1 MADLISLVTANCGR
15 ESKFAKVAAGQNMEL
30 EDLSQSGIRRIADY
44 SPYLD
49 QLAGLAQQMGLRQ
62 RSNLTHLETALRS
75 HWSLGQNSI
84 LSWASLDQSILILV
98 VPHYAI
104 AEYTSPRAGDLPPR
118 VSPRFITELI
128 SGDRQLSISQM
139 QKVARLLEIEPVNI
153 GLREPLTG
161 SAVET
166 QIIEKMIRKYGI
178 NYVPHRAVTLF
189 DIVGFSLLTPFEQM
203 TQLNSL
209 AYSLNSAH
217 AKMLEQD
224 VDINFARSSSGDGF
238 YIWNR
243 NDGLEASVNL
253 YHFMHI
259 VLADN
264 AIARSKTATKAVPRL
279 RACFHV
285 GSCYEFHQAEG
296 LNPTTHDF
304 IVGDVTIELAR
315 MIDAAL
321 PGQILVGDFMTD
333 IESHTD
339 TGTLRVEPNIDAV
352 TFLERAQGNLS
363 QLSGM
368 VLSGDK
374 VTAIKCYLTG
384 ESMGA
389 GQFNIRRLTIRD
401 KHGLSRVAFNA
412 KVNIYREAA
421 QPILLGIQDK
431 KLPLGGPA

>member
-1 MADLISLVTANCGR
+1 MDLD
-15 ESKFAKVAAGQNMEL
+15 
-30 EDLSQSGIRRIADY
+30 DLSQSGIRRIADY

-62 RSNLTHLETALRS
+62 RSNLTHLETALRN

-84 LSWASLDQSILILV
+84 LSWAQLDRSVLILV

-104 AEYTSPRAGDLPPR
+104 AEYTAAPTGERPPR

-128 SGDRQLSISQM
+128 SGDRELTISQM

-153 GLREPLTG
+153 PLREALTG

-178 NYVPHRAVTLF
+178 NYVPNRAVTLF

-209 AYSLNSAH
+209 SYSLNSAH
-217 AKMLEQD
+217 AKMLEQN

-243 NDGLEASVNL
+243 DDGLEASVNL

-264 AIARSKTATKAVPRL
+264 AIARSKSTTNAVPRL

-333 IESHTD
+333 IESHTE
-339 TGTLRVEPNIDAV
+339 TGTLRIEPNVDAV

-368 VLSGDK
+368 VLSGEK

-384 ESMGA
+384 EHLGG
-389 GQFNIRRLTIRD
+389 GQFNIRRLTIMD

-412 KVNIYREAA
+412 KVNIYRELA
-421 QPILLGIQDK
+421 QPILLGIQDR
-431 KLPLGGPA
+431 KLPLPDPA

>member
-1 MADLISLVTANCGR
+1 
-15 ESKFAKVAAGQNMEL
+15 MEL
-30 EDLSQSGIRRIADY
+30 DDLSKSGIRRIADY

-62 RSNLTHLETALRS
+62 RSNLMHVETALRS
-75 HWSLGQNSI
+75 HWSLGQNSV
-84 LSWASLDQSILILV
+84 LSWTPLDQSILILV

-104 AEYTSPRAGDLPPR
+104 AEYTSSSADEVPPR

-128 SGDRQLSISQM
+128 SGDRQLTISQM
-139 QKVARLLEIEPVNI
+139 QKVARLLDIEPINI
-153 GLREPLTG
+153 RLREPLDGTD
-161 SAVET
+161 VET

-178 NYVPHRAVTLF
+178 NYVPSRAVTLF

-209 AYSLNSAH
+209 SYSLNSAH

-224 VDINFARSSSGDGF
+224 VNIDFARSSSGDGF

-243 NDGLEASVNL
+243 DVGLEASVNL

-264 AIARSKTATKAVPRL
+264 AIARSKSATKAVPRL

-296 LNPTTHDF
+296 VNPTTHDF

-315 MIDAAL
+315 MIEAAL

-368 VLSGDK
+368 ELSGEK

-384 ESMGA
+384 EKMG
-389 GQFNIRRLTIRD
+389 GGHFNIRRLTIKD

-412 KVNIYREAA
+412 KVNIYRELA
-421 QPILLGIQDK
+421 QPILLGIQDR
-431 KLPLGGPA
+431 KLPAIKSA

>member
-1 MADLISLVTANCGR
+1 
-15 ESKFAKVAAGQNMEL
+15 MEL
-30 EDLSQSGIRRIADY
+30 DELSQSGIRRIADY

-62 RSNLTHLETALRS
+62 RSNLTHLETALRC
-75 HWSLGQNSI
+75 HWSLGQNTI
-84 LSWASLDQSILILV
+84 LSWTELDTSILILV

-104 AEYTSPRAGDLPPR
+104 AEYTSRTAGDQPPR

-128 SGDRQLSISQM
+128 SGDRHLSISQM
-139 QKVARLLEIEPVNI
+139 QKVARLLDIEPVNI
-153 GLREPLTG
+153 PLREPLTG
-161 SAVET
+161 SEVET
-166 QIIEKMIRKYGI
+166 KIIEKMIRKYGI
-178 NYVPHRAVTLF
+178 NYVPSRAVTLF

-209 AYSLNSAH
+209 SYSLNSAQ
-217 AKMLEQD
+217 AKMLEQNVNLD
-224 VDINFARSSSGDGF
+224 FARSSSGDGF
-238 YIWNR
+238 YVWNR
-243 NDGLEASVNL
+243 DDGLEASVNL

-264 AIARSKTATKAVPRL
+264 AIARSKSTTKAVPRL

-296 LNPTTHDF
+296 VNPTTHDF

-315 MIDAAL
+315 MIEAAL

-368 VLSGDK
+368 VLAGDK

-384 ESMGA
+384 EQLSEGE
-389 GQFNIRRLTIRD
+389 FNIRRLTIKD

-412 KVNIYREAA
+412 KVNIYREMR
-421 QPILLGIQDK
+421 QPILLGIQDR
-431 KLPLGGPA
+431 KLPLSESV

>member
-1 MADLISLVTANCGR
+1 
-15 ESKFAKVAAGQNMEL
+15 
-30 EDLSQSGIRRIADY
+30 
-44 SPYLD
+44 
-49 QLAGLAQQMGLRQ
+49 MGLRQ
-62 RSNLTHLETALRS
+62 RSNLMHVETALRS

-84 LSWASLDQSILILV
+84 LSWSPLDQSILILV

-104 AEYTSPRAGDLPPR
+104 AEYTSPRADGLPPR
-118 VSPRFITELI
+118 ISPRFITELI
-128 SGDRQLSISQM
+128 SGDRQLSITQM
-139 QKVARLLEIEPVNI
+139 QKVARLLEIEPINI
-153 GLREPLTG
+153 RLREPLVG
-161 SAVET
+161 NEVET

-178 NYVPHRAVTLF
+178 NYVPSRAVTLF

-209 AYSLNSAH
+209 SYSLNSAH

-224 VDINFARSSSGDGF
+224 VNIDFARSSSGDGF

-243 NDGLEASVNL
+243 DEGLEASVNL

-264 AIARSKTATKAVPRL
+264 AIARSKSATKAVPRL

-321 PGQILVGDFMTD
+321 PGQILVGDFMTS

-339 TGTLRVEPNIDAV
+339 TGTLQVDPNVDAV

-368 VLSGDK
+368 ELAGER

-384 ESMGA
+384 ENVGD
-389 GQFNIRRLTIRD
+389 GQFNIRRLTIKD
-401 KHGLSRVAFNA
+401 KHGLSRIAFNA

-421 QPILLGIQDK
+421 QPILLGIQDR
-431 KLPLGGPA
+431 KLPLATPA